1 MDLPLLSYNNEV
13 DVQKKSERFHCFCHL
28 RKTTC
33 VRVSCI
39 FIFMKAQFFVLVVKY
54 MDGWIVCVFEVD
66 SVGRAMLSWKV
77 CESTPIESNFLTR
90 RKKN

>member
-1 MDLPLLSYNNEV
+1 
-13 DVQKKSERFHCFCHL
+13 
-28 RKTTC
+28 
-33 VRVSCI
+33 
-39 FIFMKAQFFVLVVKY
+39 MKAQFFVLVVKY